1 MKATTLLRPFA
12 CTSPKHARLWTSA
25 HKSQVS
31 LMTRDGTRAGR
42 SQKMIMVRI
51 GVARGGQGRAF
62 ALPSLNFALPSK
74 VAKQVN

>member
-1 MKATTLLRPFA
+1 M
-12 CTSPKHARLWTSA
+12 PKVGIKQLSHARICSRPKILFLVPLLFVAS
-25 HKSQVS
+25 
-31 LMTRDGTRAGR
+31 
-42 SQKMIMVRI
+42 II

>member
-1 MKATTLLRPFA
+1 MGWALGLMG
-12 CTSPKHARLWTSA
+12 
-25 HKSQVS
+25 SQS
-31 LMTRDGTRAGR
+31 
-42 SQKMIMVRI
+42 I

>member
-1 MKATTLLRPFA
+1 MFDALVTSTRIYQANPRGMA
-12 CTSPKHARLWTSA
+12 CTP
-25 HKSQVS
+25 
-31 LMTRDGTRAGR
+31 
-42 SQKMIMVRI
+42 II

>member
-1 MKATTLLRPFA
+1 MYYYLDSIASITQQWSLVTMCETEEKVMSGL
-12 CTSPKHARLWTSA
+12 TSP
-25 HKSQVS
+25 
-31 LMTRDGTRAGR
+31 
-42 SQKMIMVRI
+42 I